1 MSTQICGVDFAV
13 PLLQRAS
20 SRLPSGPGS
29 TKSTSIVVPP
39 DAAANVP
46 LSKVSAAVVPMNG
59 ISRCVCGSI
68 PPGIT

>member
-1 MSTQICGVDFAV
+1 MSTQICGFDLRSHSSSA
-13 PLLQRAS
+13 L